1 MNGMIH
7 LKQLKRE
14 LERIAQLST
23 TNTAVTYTRKKDGR
37 LLEPR
42 TTIDMERADAEHYV
56 QVLKDHLKE
65 DLIKV
70 EIKNV

>member
-1 MNGMIH
+1 M
-7 LKQLKRE
+7 
-14 LERIAQLST
+14 ST

-42 TTIDMERADAEHYV
+42 TTIDMERADAKHYV